1 MEKLVNRQRLNL
13 GPKNFVMENA
23 GYITT
28 VFSKLDLP
36 ETLLESL
43 AKHRNENRPTQVI
56 IPDVLETIDHNSSE
70 TYTTGVVEVI
80 FVSDD
85 LEDFGYINVPVI
97 TPFLF
102 TCTKGSEEEFDVEWA
117 TSLS

>member
-1 MEKLVNRQRLNL
+1 MNNSTT
-13 GPKNFVMENA
+13 
-23 GYITT
+23 YITT

-36 ETLLESL
+36 EILLEKL
-43 AKHRNENRPTQVI
+43 AGTRSEMKASEIVI
-56 IPDVLETIDHNSSE
+56 PNILETIDHNSTE
-70 TYTTGVVEVI
+70 TYTTGNVEVI

-85 LEDFGYINVPVI
+85 LEDFGYINLPVI

-102 TCTKGSEEEFDVEWA
+102 TCTKGSKDEFEVDWS

>member
-1 MEKLVNRQRLNL
+1 MVSKIDIEVKGRRI
-13 GPKNFVMENA
+13 KTYVMDNY

-43 AKHRNENRPTQVI
+43 AKYRNTTRKSQVI

-102 TCTKGSEEEFDVEWA
+102 TCTKGSEGEFDVDWA

>member
-1 MEKLVNRQRLNL
+1 MDNTT
-13 GPKNFVMENA
+13 
-23 GYITT
+23 YITT

-36 ETLLESL
+36 EILLEKL
-43 AKHRNENRPTQVI
+43 AGNRSEMKPSEIVI
-56 IPDVLETIDHNSSE
+56 PRILETIDHNSTE
-70 TYTTGVVEVI
+70 TYTTGNVEVI

-85 LEDFGYINVPVI
+85 LEDFGYINLPVI

-102 TCTKGSEEEFDVEWA
+102 TCTRGSNDEFEVDWS